1 MRFLDHHMTTQ
12 HGPSHASPSF
22 QLAFLPRVLACA
34 SDFTHDFPINTCP
47 NRNHTRSKPSLKM
60 RILCLASV
68 FGLLGSSVSQSASA
82 DAYFSTELPVAKAG
96 LLANIGPS
104 GAKSSGAK
112 VGFLMTAAYMRADL
126 SGF

>member
-68 FGLLGSSVSQSASA
+68 FGLLGSAVSQSASA
-82 DAYFSTELPVAKAG
+82 DAYFSTELPGAKA
-96 LLANIGPS
+96 
-104 GAKSSGAK
+104 
-112 VGFLMTAAYMRADL
+112 GFLMTAAYMRADL